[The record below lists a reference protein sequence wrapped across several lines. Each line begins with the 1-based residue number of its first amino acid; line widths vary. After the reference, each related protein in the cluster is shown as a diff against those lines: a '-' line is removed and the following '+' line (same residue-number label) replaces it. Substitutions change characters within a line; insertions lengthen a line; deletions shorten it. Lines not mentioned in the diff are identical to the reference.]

1 MRLAQILS
9 CMAMF
14 LLVPHLQ
21 AAERIDFNR
30 DIRPLLS
37 DNCFACHG
45 PDANHREAD
54 LRLDQRDS
62 LLDVERAIVISE
74 NPDESELLARI
85 ISDDPDV
92 KMPPPGSGKELK
104 AEEIQR
110 IRDWIEQGAQWQ
122 EHWAFA
128 PPMRSQL
135 PAVEETSWGRNEI
148 DHFVGARLKESG
160 QEPSD
165 EADRRTLIRRLYFDL
180 TGLPPTVDQV
190 NAFCEDTRSDAY
202 EALVDQLLES
212 PHFGERMAVAWMD
225 QARYADTNGYSIDG
239 GRHMWLWRDWVIDAY
254 NQNLPFDQFVIQ
266 QLAGDLLPEATIDQ
280 RVATGFNRNHMITHE
295 GGTIAEENIV
305 NYVADRVKTTSEVF
319 LGLTMACA
327 QCHDHKYDP
336 ITQQD
341 YYRFFAFFNTLSDRG
356 HDGDGGRNAT
366 PKLRAR
372 SVLRKN
378 QAEIQAIESELSEL
392 RARMKETLPSQVEWE
407 EEARERLAQRGQN
420 LQLHPVEVI
429 KVTSPNRAAPYDVME
444 DGTVFLPSA
453 SGRSP
458 SISAKIDQD
467 NITGLRLVFEPHES
481 FPEKGLGHGRGRSM
495 NGSFLLTA
503 FTASATT
510 VPSDQ
515 VDLYGQLD
523 IARVT
528 ASYSHPDFPPVDCLD
543 ERDANGWSPHPKNQE
558 PQHITF
564 QLNQPLHA
572 SQTPYVTAMLVWGG
586 GHGLTGGKY
595 RLYAISGEDD
605 GSEIPPAIQE
615 LLELSSDQRSPEQ
628 QIAIRDYHNSA
639 CEPLRNVRHRIGNL
653 EERLRHMTEEHEVM
667 VMDIANQPRD
677 TFMLARGQYDQPTT
691 KVTPGTPASLPP
703 LPADAPM
710 NRLGLAQW
718 LVQTDHPLTARVA
731 VNRLWQLFFGVGLV
745 GTSADF
751 GSQGE
756 PPSHPE
762 LLDWLSVEFVENG
775 WNTKAMVKQI
785 VMSATYRQ
793 SSQVTP
799 EQLRIDPQNRT
810 LSRGPRFRLQAEFV
824 RDNALALSGLLVTR
838 LGGPSVKPYQPY
850 GLWKEISHYGSTPAT
865 AQVFVQDHGDD
876 LYRRSMYTFWKR
888 TVPPPSMMSFDAPN
902 REVCTVARLS
912 TNTPLQALVLLN
924 DPQFVEASRA
934 FGAKMMVRPGDLDE
948 KLTFAF
954 EQATAR
960 PPTSDELDII
970 RGTFERELKRYQ
982 KDPKQAAQYLRIGE
996 SDQAFLEVTEHAAWA
1011 SVAMLLL
1018 NLSET
1023 ITKG

>member
-14 LLVPHLQ
+14 VLVPHVQ

-54 LRLDQRDS
+54 LRLDQRES

-74 NPDESELLARI
+74 NPDGSELLARI
-85 ISDDPDV
+85 ISDDPDL

-135 PAVEETSWGRNEI
+135 PAVEETSWARNEI
-148 DHFVGARLKESG
+148 DYFVGARLKESG
-160 QEPSD
+160 QEPSGA
-165 EADRRTLIRRLYFDL
+165 ADRRTLIRRLYFDL

-190 NAFCEDTRSDAY
+190 NAFCEDTQSDAY
-202 EALVDQLLES
+202 EALVDQLLDS

-372 SVLRKN
+372 SVFRKN
-378 QAEIQAIESELSEL
+378 QAEIQAIETELSEL

-429 KVTSPNRAAPYDVME
+429 KVTSPNRATPYDVME

-1011 SVAMLLL
+1011 SVGMLLL

>member
-14 LLVPHLQ
+14 LLVPHSQ

-54 LRLDQRDS
+54 LRLDQRES

-135 PAVEETSWGRNEI
+135 PAVEETSWARNEI

-378 QAEIQAIESELSEL
+378 QSEIQAIESELSEL

>member
-14 LLVPHLQ
+14 LLVPHSQ

-135 PAVEETSWGRNEI
+135 PAVEETSWARNEI
-148 DHFVGARLKESG
+148 DYFVGARLKESG
-160 QEPSD
+160 QELSGA
-165 EADRRTLIRRLYFDL
+165 ADRRTLIRRLYFDL

-202 EALVDQLLES
+202 EALVDQLLDS

>member
-14 LLVPHLQ
+14 LLVPHVQ

-135 PAVEETSWGRNEI
+135 PAVEETSWARNEI
-148 DHFVGARLKESG
+148 DYFVGARLKESG

>member
-54 LRLDQRDS
+54 LRLDQRES

-135 PAVEETSWGRNEI
+135 PAVEETSWARNEI

-378 QAEIQAIESELSEL
+378 QSEIQAIESELSEL

>member
-14 LLVPHLQ
+14 VLVPHVQ

-54 LRLDQRDS
+54 LRLDQRES

-74 NPDESELLARI
+74 NPDGSELLARI
-85 ISDDPDV
+85 ISDDPDL

-135 PAVEETSWGRNEI
+135 PAVEETSWARNEI

-202 EALVDQLLES
+202 EALVDQLLDS

-266 QLAGDLLPEATIDQ
+266 QLAGDLLPETTIDQ

-372 SVLRKN
+372 SVFRKN

-481 FPEKGLGHGRGRSM
+481 FPEKGLGHGRGRNM

-1011 SVAMLLL
+1011 SVGMLLL

>member
-54 LRLDQRDS
+54 LRLDQRES

-74 NPDESELLARI
+74 NPDGSELLARI
-85 ISDDPDV
+85 ISDDPDL

-135 PAVEETSWGRNEI
+135 PAVEETSWARNEI

-202 EALVDQLLES
+202 EALVDQLLDS

-266 QLAGDLLPEATIDQ
+266 QLAGDLLPETTIDQ

-1011 SVAMLLL
+1011 SVGMLLL

>member
-14 LLVPHLQ
+14 LLVPHSQ

-135 PAVEETSWGRNEI
+135 PAVEETSWARNEI

>member
-14 LLVPHLQ
+14 LLVPHSQ

-135 PAVEETSWGRNEI
+135 PAVEETSWARNEI
-148 DHFVGARLKESG
+148 DPFVGARLKESG

>member
-14 LLVPHLQ
+14 LLVPHSQ

-135 PAVEETSWGRNEI
+135 PAVEETSWARNEI

-202 EALVDQLLES
+202 EALVDQLLDS

>member
-1 MRLAQILS
+1 
-9 CMAMF
+9 MAMF
-14 LLVPHLQ
+14 VLIPQ
-21 AAERIDFNR
+21 IEAAERIDFNR
-30 DIRPLLS
+30 DIRPLLA
-37 DNCFACHG
+37 DKCFACHG
-45 PDANHREAD
+45 PDAKQREAD
-54 LRLDQRDS
+54 LRLDQREG
-62 LLDVERAIVISE
+62 LLDVERMIVVAE
-74 NPDESELLARI
+74 KPDESELIARI

-92 KMPPPGSGKELK
+92 RMPPSESGKELK
-104 AEEIQR
+104 AEDIQR

-122 EHWAFA
+122 KHWAFA
-128 PPMRSQL
+128 PPMRPQL
-135 PAVEETSWGRNEI
+135 PAVEEASWARNEI
-148 DHFVGARLKESG
+148 DHFVGAKLKESG
-160 QEPSD
+160 QEPTA

-180 TGLPPTVDQV
+180 TGLPPTVEQV

-202 EALVDQLLES
+202 EALVDRLLDS

-266 QLAGDLLPEATIDQ
+266 QLAGDLLPESTIDQ

-336 ITQQD
+336 ITQRD

-372 SVLRKN
+372 SVFRKN
-378 QAEIQAIESELSEL
+378 QAEIQAIETELSEL
-392 RARMKETLPSQVEWE
+392 RASMKETLPSQEQWE
-407 EEARERLAQRGQN
+407 EEARERLAQRGQD

-429 KVTSPNRAAPYDVME
+429 KVTSPNRATPYDVLE
-444 DGTVFLPSA
+444 DGTVFLPTA

-481 FPEKGLGHGRGRSM
+481 FPEKGLGHGKGRNM
-495 NGSFLLTA
+495 NGSLLLTA

-528 ASYSHPDFPPVDCLD
+528 ASYSHPDFPPGDCLD

-564 QLNQPLHA
+564 QLSQPIHA
-572 SQTPYVTAMLVWGG
+572 SQTPYVTTMLVWGG

-615 LLELSSDQRSPEQ
+615 ILELSSDQRSPEQ
-628 QIAIRDYHNSA
+628 QTDIREFHNSV

-667 VMDIANQPRD
+667 VMDIANQPRE

-718 LVQTDHPLTARVA
+718 LIQADHPLTARVA
-731 VNRLWQLFFGVGLV
+731 VNRLWQLLFGVGLV

-775 WNTKAMVKQI
+775 WNTKAMLKQI
-785 VMSATYRQ
+785 MMSATYRQ
-793 SSQVTP
+793 SSRVTP
-799 EQLRIDPQNRT
+799 EQFRSDPQNRM
-810 LSRGPRFRLQAEFV
+810 LARGPRFRLQAEFV

-850 GLWKEISHYGSTPAT
+850 GLWKEVSHYGSTPAT

-902 REVCTVARLS
+902 REVCTVTRLS

-924 DPQFVEASRA
+924 DPQFVESSRA
-934 FGAKMMVRPGDLDE
+934 FGARIMMRSGDLDD

-954 EQATAR
+954 ERATAR

-982 KDPKQAAQYLRIGE
+982 KNPKQAAQYLRIGE
-996 SDQAFLEVTEHAAWA
+996 SDRTVIEVSEHAAWA
-1011 SVAMLLL
+1011 SVGMLLL

>member
-14 LLVPHLQ
+14 VLVPHVQ

-54 LRLDQRDS
+54 LRLDQRES

-85 ISDDPDV
+85 ISDDPDL

-135 PAVEETSWGRNEI
+135 PAVEETSWARNEI
-148 DHFVGARLKESG
+148 DYFVGARLKESG
-160 QEPSD
+160 QELSGA
-165 EADRRTLIRRLYFDL
+165 ADRRTLIRRLYFDL

-190 NAFCEDTRSDAY
+190 NAFCEDTQSDAY
-202 EALVDQLLES
+202 EALVDQLLDS

-266 QLAGDLLPEATIDQ
+266 QLAGDLLPETTIDQ

-372 SVLRKN
+372 SVFRKN
-378 QAEIQAIESELSEL
+378 QAEIQAIETELSEL

-407 EEARERLAQRGQN
+407 EEARERLSQRGQN

-429 KVTSPNRAAPYDVME
+429 KVTSPNRATPYDVME

-481 FPEKGLGHGRGRSM
+481 FPEKGLGHGRGRNM

-528 ASYSHPDFPPVDCLD
+528 ASYSHPDFPPADCLD

-586 GHGLTGGKY
+586 GHRLTGGKY

-615 LLELSSDQRSPEQ
+615 LLEFSRDQRSPEQ

-653 EERLRHMTEEHEVM
+653 EEHLRHMTEEHEVM

-799 EQLRIDPQNRT
+799 EQSRSDPQNRT
-810 LSRGPRFRLQAEFV
+810 LARGPRFRLQAEFV
-824 RDNALALSGLLVTR
+824 RDNALALSGLLVNR

-934 FGAKMMVRPGDLDE
+934 FGAKIMMRPGDLDE

-960 PPTSDELDII
+960 PPSSDELKII
-970 RGTFERELKRYQ
+970 RRTFERELKRYQ

-1011 SVAMLLL
+1011 SVGMLLL

>member
-14 LLVPHLQ
+14 LLVPHVQ

-135 PAVEETSWGRNEI
+135 PAVEETSWARNEI